1 MRRGRDGRHSFSSL
15 LIICLERNEKKE
27 KEHSM
32 KGFLSGVVG
41 IGKFLNVIA
50 GISLTFLM
58 LLTITDVI
66 LRMFKRPVV
75 GTYELVAF
83 AGAVVIGFSMPFTS
97 YIRQHIFV
105 DFFILKF
112 SKKVRNIFNIAT
124 RGLVMA
130 LFLLVGWNMFK
141 YARDLQKSGEVS
153 LTLQMP
159 FYPVAYGVGVCCF
172 ILCLVF
178 VCDIIKISKGEYED
192 V

>member
-1 MRRGRDGRHSFSSL
+1 M
-15 LIICLERNEKKE
+15 E
-27 KEHSM
+27 
-32 KGFLSGVVG
+32 GFLKTING
-41 IGKFLNVIA
+41 ISRFLNVIA

-58 LLTITDVI
+58 LLTIADVI
-66 LRMFKRPVV
+66 LRMFKKPVV

-83 AGAVVIGFSMPFTS
+83 AGAVVIGFSMPLTS

-112 SKKVRNIFNIAT
+112 SGKVRNIFNIAT
-124 RGLVMA
+124 RCLVMA

-178 VCDIIKISKGEYED
+178 VCDIIKIFKGEYED

>member
-1 MRRGRDGRHSFSSL
+1 MTFL
-15 LIICLERNEKKE
+15 LLFIICCERKEKKE

-32 KGFLSGVVG
+32 KGFLSGVAA

-66 LRMFKRPVV
+66 LRMFKKPVV

-83 AGAVVIGFSMPFTS
+83 AGAVVIGFSMPLTS
-97 YIRQHIFV
+97 HVRQHIFV

-112 SKKVRNIFNIAT
+112 SQKVRNIFNMVT
-124 RGLVMA
+124 RCLVIA

-141 YARDLQKSGEVS
+141 YATDLRRSGEVS

-159 FYPVAYGVGVCCF
+159 FYPVAYGVGVCF
-172 ILCLVF
+172 FVLCLVF
-178 VCDIIKISKGEYED
+178 VCDIIKIVGGEFD

>member
-1 MRRGRDGRHSFSSL
+1 
-15 LIICLERNEKKE
+15 
-27 KEHSM
+27 M
-32 KGFLSGVVG
+32 KGFLIGVEK
-41 IGKFLNVIA
+41 ISKFLNVIA
-50 GISLTFLM
+50 GMSLIFLM
-58 LLTITDVI
+58 LLTIIDVI
-66 LRMFKRPVV
+66 LRTKIFKSPVV

-83 AGAVVIGFSMPFTS
+83 SGAVVIGFSMPLTS
-97 YIRQHIFV
+97 FIRQHIFV

-130 LFLLVGWNMFK
+130 LFLLVGWNLFK

-172 ILCLVF
+172 ILFLVF
-178 VCDIIKISKGEYED
+178 VCDIIKIFKGEYED

>member
-1 MRRGRDGRHSFSSL
+1 LTFL
-15 LIICLERNEKKE
+15 LPFIIYCERNEKKE
-27 KEHSM
+27 KECSM
-32 KGFLSGVVG
+32 KGFLSGVER

-66 LRMFKRPVV
+66 LRMFKKPVV

-83 AGAVVIGFSMPFTS
+83 SGAVVIGFSMPLTS
-97 YIRQHIFV
+97 YVRQHIFV
-105 DFFILKF
+105 DFLILKF
-112 SKKVRNIFNIAT
+112 SQKVRNIFNIAT
-124 RGLVMA
+124 RCLVIA
-130 LFLLVGWNMFK
+130 LFLLIGWNMFK
-141 YARDLQKSGEVS
+141 YAWDLQRSGEVS